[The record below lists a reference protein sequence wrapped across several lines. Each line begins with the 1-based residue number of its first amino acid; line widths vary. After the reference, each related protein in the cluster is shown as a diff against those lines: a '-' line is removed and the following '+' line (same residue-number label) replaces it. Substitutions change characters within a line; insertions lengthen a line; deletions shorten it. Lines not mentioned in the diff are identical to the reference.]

1 MAHLS
6 ERHGV
11 RFPLVMTNI
20 AMERS
25 TTFKFGKSTISMV
38 HFQQLFVCLPEG
50 SFPLVIKHGN
60 RNPAE
65 VL

>member
-38 HFQQLFVCLPEG
+38 HFQ
-50 SFPLVIKHGN
+50 
-60 RNPAE
+60 
-65 VL
+65 